1 MVPKVD
7 TAKKATAPGAKKA
20 VTKKGP
26 KSAKKKK
33 LTLKFTIDCTHPV
46 EDGILDMVSFER
58 FLNER
63 IKINGKTGQLAG
75 QVAVERT
82 KQKLQVTSE
91 IPFSKRY
98 LKYLTKKFLKKNK
111 LRDWLRVIANAK
123 DAYEL
128 RYFNIDQDEE
138 TEETA

>member
-1 MVPKVD
+1 MAPKV
-7 TAKKATAPGAKKA
+7 A
-20 VTKKGP
+20 TKKPSQIKKVQKGQ
-26 KSAKKKK
+26 KKKK
-33 LTLKFTIDCTHPV
+33 LSLRFTIDCTHPV

-58 FLNER
+58 FLLER

-75 QVAVERT
+75 QVNVERT
-82 KQKLQVTSE
+82 KQKLVVSSE

-123 DAYEL
+123 DQYEL

-138 TEETA
+138 AEEESS